1 MVVFVLLPTFCLTP
15 TISTAQTF
23 RTLVAFQ
30 GANGA
35 NPGFTPLVQGEDGS
49 LSDVTRAGGTGDDG
63 TLFKMTARGKLRTI
77 YSFICCSEGMSPTGG
92 LLLDTDGIYFGT
104 TQSGGNNDTCQIHG
118 GCGTVFSIRKDGALT
133 TLHTF
138 NGAGDGALP
147 VGVLLQAVDGNIYG
161 TTPNGGDLTC
171 NPPYGCGTVFK
182 MTPSGEFT
190 AIHIFR
196 GPDGE
201 SPYGGLIQA
210 SDGNFY
216 GTTNGGGP
224 ERYGTVFR
232 INTAGTLTT
241 VYGFTGGSDGG
252 QPYAALL
259 QASDGNLYGT
269 TRNNAATIFQLTLSG
284 ELTTL
289 HTFFYPSG
297 DTPDSALI
305 QATDGN
311 LYGTAYSGGTENY
324 GVIYSVSLSGT
335 FTILHNFLN
344 TDGANP
350 TAGLYQATNGRF
362 YGITTQGGSF
372 QCGLSLGCGT
382 MFSLDMGF
390 DPFVGFL
397 HGIGRIGKAFD
408 ILGQGLTGTT
418 TVMINGTPASFTVVS
433 DTYIRATVPAGATT
447 GYVTVATPS
456 GTLTSNVPFHV
467 IP

>member
-1 MVVFVLLPTFCLTP
+1 M
-15 TISTAQTF
+15 
-23 RTLVAFQ
+23 
-30 GANGA
+30 
-35 NPGFTPLVQGEDGS
+35 
-49 LSDVTRAGGTGDDG
+49 
-63 TLFKMTARGKLRTI
+63 
-77 YSFICCSEGMSPTGG
+77 
-92 LLLDTDGIYFGT
+92 LDTDGIFFGT
-104 TQSGGNNDTCQIHG
+104 TQSGGNQSTCQIHG
-118 GCGTVFSIRKDGALT
+118 GCGTVFGIRKDGALT

-138 NGAGDGALP
+138 NGAGDGALS
-147 VGVLLQAVDGNIYG
+147 VGVLLQAVDGSIYG
-161 TTPNGGDLTC
+161 TTPNGGDLSC

-182 MTPSGEFT
+182 MTPSGDFT
-190 AIHIFR
+190 TIHIFR

-216 GTTNGGGP
+216 GTANGGGP
-224 ERYGTVFR
+224 TGYGTVFR
-232 INTAGTLTT
+232 INAMRTLTT

-269 TRNNAATIFQLTLSG
+269 TRSGPGTIFQLTLG
-284 ELTTL
+284 GDLTTL
-289 HTFFYPSG
+289 HTFYYPNG
-297 DTPDSALI
+297 DTPDGTLI
-305 QATDGN
+305 EATDGN

-324 GVIYSVSLSGT
+324 GVIYSMSLSGT
-335 FTILHNFLN
+335 FAILHNFIN

-350 TAGLYQATNGRF
+350 GAGLYQATNGRF

-397 HGIGRIGKAFD
+397 HGVGRVGQTFD
-408 ILGQGLTGTT
+408 ILGQRFTGTT
-418 TVMINGTPASFTVVS
+418 AVTLSGAPASFTVVS
-433 DTYIRATVPAGATT
+433 DTYIRATVPGGATT
-447 GYVTVATPS
+447 GYVTVATPT
-456 GTLTSNVPFHV
+456 GILTSNVPFHV